1 MVASDSAF
9 TSMVVDDLDLFGVR
23 AGPSETG
30 PSLRVDTNA
39 VLAFTDA
46 FQSFEPV
53 ARWVIQR
60 AEVTDAG

>member
-30 PSLRVDTNA
+30 APLRVDTNA
-39 VLAFTDA
+39 VLAFTVA
-46 FQSFEPV
+46 FQGFESV
-53 ARWVIQR
+53 ARWVNQR